1 MVKPCVLKPRVTQ
14 RSSGVVVRIFLL
26 VFILLFGGL
35 VQAESSKAD
44 TIAYVHLPPQAH
56 DTLVLIKQGGPF
68 PYPRKDGSVFSNRE
82 KRLPLKAR
90 GYYREYTVKTP
101 FSRDRG
107 ARRIVVGH
115 VGEYYYTSDHY
126 RTFQRIT
133 GLPP

>member
-1 MVKPCVLKPRVTQ
+1 MAP
-14 RSSGVVVRIFLL
+14 
-26 VFILLFGGL
+26 
-35 VQAESSKAD
+35 AESSKTN
-44 TIAYVHLPPQAH
+44 TIAYAHLPAQAH
-56 DTLVLIKQGGPF
+56 DTLALIKQGGPF

-82 KRLPLKAR
+82 QRLPLQAR

-107 ARRIVVGH
+107 ARRIITGRA
-115 VGEYYYTSDHY
+115 GEYYYSADHY